1 MTKNKQHNNKFSEK
15 HFFGHFILR
24 CIGLLISTFV
34 FDNMGLSWV
43 AFLKIFNFPI
53 WAKLNIFVACRPSV
67 L

>member
-1 MTKNKQHNNKFSEK
+1 MTKNKLHNNKFSEK

-43 AFLKIFNFPI
+43 KFLEIFNFPI
-53 WAKLNIFVACRPSV
+53 WAIS
-67 L
+67 